1 MHSYLLEFR
10 LQAWVHRLLPPLCD
24 RSWNFPGEIK
34 YITYVSKDLSDT
46 EGLNLK
52 WYRETRF
59 EEMRIK
65 TMLVR
70 VAAEG
75 RRDMA
80 ERIIEYSKNGRINT
94 KRTVVTLLQTRPYL
108 PVCRCSVEY
117 RNSAVYIKY
126 KNT

>member
-1 MHSYLLEFR
+1 MHCYLLEFR

-80 ERIIEYSKNGRINT
+80 ERIIEYSENGRINT

-108 PVCRCSVEY
+108 PVCRRSVEY